1 MKDADKIIYKLTS
14 LNESIG
20 IDNQDTDMKD
30 LVKNIDEYK
39 LNFINKNVL
48 ELEMPCEMKIISD
61 FIPGD
66 FPLFSSKLKNILDTN
81 EVDNIYYKP
90 VYLINSLLDDKFL
103 YWIPIIPRINCLGKD
118 YDEVRYVIGN
128 FKIFRDKKRD
138 SKIIFITD
146 ELKNILEKSNL
157 NGITFKQVTQI

>member
-146 ELKNILEKSNL
+146 ELKNILKKSNL